1 MALQCSGRAPT
12 ALRARRGT
20 APLPLL
26 ALALL
31 VLCGGAA
38 AKEVGCRSKFGPY
51 IEGAAVDKAG
61 NVYAV
66 SWDRKLGSVGK
77 VATAGDGACSA
88 AAATPANVIGL
99 RVLPDGSFLGAGF
112 DGKKVVLIKD
122 GATTTFCA
130 DPAMV
135 SPNDLAISPKTGFVY
150 VSGQAWKDNNAVG
163 DGDVWLC
170 RGKGAPA
177 VRLAQLG
184 RTNGIEVSADG
195 GWLFVSE
202 SFNKGGNPVSN
213 VIWRFP
219 IAADG
224 AIDAAKKE
232 LVIDFEAADGSGK
245 TDVDGMRL
253 DAAGRLYVTRH
264 NGAAVVVVDP
274 MGTNKVLERIPLP
287 FSAPTNLEFGGPDG
301 KTLYVVGRCGFRT
314 PYGTG
319 DGCIEAI
326 DRPVAGL
333 YWSNLQKGLPK
344 VAV

>member
-1 MALQCSGRAPT
+1 M
-12 ALRARRGT
+12 
-20 APLPLL
+20 
-26 ALALL
+26 
-31 VLCGGAA
+31 
-38 AKEVGCRSKFGPY
+38 
-51 IEGAAVDKAG
+51 
-61 NVYAV
+61 
-66 SWDRKLGSVGK
+66 
-77 VATAGDGACSA
+77 
-88 AAATPANVIGL
+88 
-99 RVLPDGSFLGAGF
+99 
-112 DGKKVVLIKD
+112 
-122 GATTTFCA
+122 
-130 DPAMV
+130 
-135 SPNDLAISPKTGFVY
+135 
-150 VSGQAWKDNNAVG
+150 G

-170 RGKGAPA
+170 RGKGQPA

-195 GWLFVSE
+195 AWLFVSE

-224 AIDAAKKE
+224 AIDPAKKE
-232 LVIDFEAADGSGK
+232 LVIDFGAADGSGT

-253 DAAGRLYVTRH
+253 DTAGRLYVTRH
-264 NGAAVVVVDP
+264 NGASVVVVDP
-274 MGTNKVLERIPLP
+274 LGTNKVLERIPLP

-301 KTLYVVGRCGFRT
+301 KTLFVVGRCGIKCAATARDCRWPGAAARRAGRCTGLLAAALQLRTREGTRLPRSRCCEALPLISPQTLPRPLLRT

-333 YWSNLQKGLPK
+333 YWTNLQKGFPK